1 MMPSDRYLRHSLIDW
16 FSQESIKE
24 SCVAVVGAGAVG
36 NEVIKNLSL
45 LGVGNIDIFDFDKI
59 EEHNLTRSVLF
70 RDNDINKS
78 KAEVAKIRASRL
90 DSSISINCYHGDVW
104 DTLKI
109 DALQKYGCIISC
121 VDNFEARLKLNSL
134 CLLYN
139 VDFIN
144 AGIDSRYVSVE
155 VFPYSSHG
163 GIACYECSL
172 PDSVYERI
180 QERYSCGW
188 LKKASFE
195 EKKIPTTIITSSIA
209 GAIST
214 SCALRLGSK
223 HGDTSLSY
231 KILYDTITN
240 TMSKTIY
247 ERNHNCIVCDVPED
261 RVYLTC
267 LNEFHNTLHDIVV
280 PDDLRVTTSEQIVVG
295 ASCSQ
300 CNKVALAALY
310 KNTRKLNDEIM
321 RCQDCLTRSVVVDI
335 KDSFTFLEIQEL
347 LTRSHVDSKYAY
359 VNMNGRLYII
369 NMEV

>member
-1 MMPSDRYLRHSLIDW
+1 M
-16 FSQESIKE
+16 
-24 SCVAVVGAGAVG
+24 
-36 NEVIKNLSL
+36 
-45 LGVGNIDIFDFDKI
+45 
-59 EEHNLTRSVLF
+59 
-70 RDNDINKS
+70 
-78 KAEVAKIRASRL
+78 
-90 DSSISINCYHGDVW
+90 
-104 DTLKI
+104 
-109 DALQKYGCIISC
+109 
-121 VDNFEARLKLNSL
+121 
-134 CLLYN
+134 LYN

-163 GIACYECSL
+163 SIACYECSL

-214 SCALRLGSK
+214 SCALRLGSND
-223 HGDTSLSY
+223 GDMSVSY

-240 TMSKTIY
+240 TISKTIY
-247 ERNHNCIVCDVPED
+247 EKNTNCIVCDVPED
-261 RVYLTC
+261 REFLAC

-280 PDDLRVTTSEQIVVG
+280 PDDLRITTSEQIVVG

-310 KNTRKLNDEIM
+310 KNTRRLNDGIM
-321 RCQDCLTRSVVVDI
+321 ICQDCLTRSVVVDI

-347 LTRSHVDSKYAY
+347 LTHSYVDAKYAC
-359 VNMNGRLYII
+359 VNINGRLYII
-369 NMEV
+369 NTEV